1 MTVVLWILPLCGTA
15 LPLLYSLFLHSVPVS
30 NGVLCPIPFHH
41 QWSSFPCSPD
51 HLLVPKRWML
61 TQCFSVSVSV
71 VMNTEIDNWSY
82 LGALVREKTSCY
94 KPFEVTVSL
103 LTIEF
108 SCFINGTKKAVFY
121 HEDHSLPMP
130 ENCSVVHSWVG
141 AQVLAYYSYGCSTTY
156 LFLIW
161 ALSRR
166 IYPWGRSA

>member
-1 MTVVLWILPLCGTA
+1 MNPSPCVVQPCLCCTAFSYTLCLSPMGCCALSPFTISDPL
-15 LPLLYSLFLHSVPVS
+15 
-30 NGVLCPIPFHH
+30 FHATR
-41 QWSSFPCSPD
+41 SPD

-130 ENCSVVHSWVG
+130 ENCSVVHS
-141 AQVLAYYSYGCSTTY
+141 
-156 LFLIW
+156 
-161 ALSRR
+161 
-166 IYPWGRSA
+166 